1 MLKPNVPHFL
11 KGRMRGLLL
20 PIIDEHRATV
30 KVCFK
35 RVFPPRAGAFFC
47 GFIMATATPLL
58 HATDLMDV
66 YRQSL
71 DNDPTFKIA
80 YNTYMAQR
88 ELIPQAWAALLPQLT
103 IKALAGRNEQEVR
116 SSIFDIKQSYGTNQ
130 WTVNASQ
137 AVFNYQAWSQVQQA
151 QASVKAA
158 LAAFNNAA
166 QNLIMRTS
174 SAYLALLYARD
185 TLSFAEAKQRANKR
199 QLDQAQQRF
208 NVGLDAITSVYE
220 AQAAYDQSAAQV
232 ISAKNNLLN
241 TSDNLSKLTNHVYEN
256 ISMLRNSKIP
266 LIKPEPNNVDQW
278 VATGLKQNYNLFAA
292 KYSLQAARDNVKAQS
307 AANWPTFAIQG
318 STVTTHNDTTA
329 MSNGGPI
336 SINNLADNFL
346 VARKQAL
353 SGVALTM
360 NFPVFQ
366 GGLVLSKT
374 REAQF
379 NFQASSEQLEQTYR
393 DVIVNSR
400 IAFHTIID
408 GISKVQADRK
418 TIVSQTNS
426 LESVEAQYGVGTR
439 TMTDV
444 VNAQEHLFD
453 AQRQLAAD
461 QYGLINALLNLKYLA
476 GTLNV
481 GDLEEINSWLATTRI
496 DGLPPKN
503 MHRS

>member
-1 MLKPNVPHFL
+1 MLKPNVVRL
-11 KGRMRGLLL
+11 CWLLV
-20 PIIDEHRATV
+20 ATIS
-30 KVCFK
+30 
-35 RVFPPRAGAFFC
+35 P
-47 GFIMATATPLL
+47 ML

-71 DNDPTFKIA
+71 ENDPTFKAA
-80 YNTYMAQR
+80 YSTYMAQR
-88 ELIPQAWAALLPQLT
+88 EMVPQAWAALFPQLT
-103 IKALAGRNEQEVR
+103 VAALAGRSEQEVR
-116 SSIFDIKQSYGTNQ
+116 TSLFDLKQAYGTNQ
-130 WTVNASQ
+130 WKISASQ
-137 AVFNYQAWSQVQQA
+137 AVFNYQAWSQVQEA

-158 LAAFNNAA
+158 LATFNDAA
-166 QNLIMRTS
+166 QNLILRVS
-174 SAYLALLYARD
+174 SEYLELLYARD
-185 TLSFAEAKQRANKR
+185 TLSFAEAKHRANKR

-220 AQAAYDQSAAQV
+220 AQAAYDQSVAQV
-232 ISAKNNLLN
+232 ISAKNNLVN
-241 TSDNLSKLTNHVYEN
+241 KGESLSKITNHVYDS

-266 LIKPEPNNVDQW
+266 LINPEPNNVDQW

-292 KYSLQAARDNVKAQS
+292 KYNLQAARDNIKVQS
-307 AANWPTFAIQG
+307 AGNWPTFAIQG
-318 STVTTHNDTTA
+318 STVTTHNDA
-329 MSNGGPI
+329 GAVSGQRRSNSPI
-336 SINNLADNFL
+336 NSLADSVFI
-346 VARKQAL
+346 APKQAL

-374 REAQF
+374 RQAQF
-379 NFQASSEQLEQTYR
+379 NFQTSSEQLEKVYR
-393 DVIVNSR
+393 DVVVNSR
-400 IAFHTIID
+400 IAYNTIID

-444 VNAQEHLFD
+444 VNAQQNLFD

-476 GTLNV
+476 GSLNV
-481 GDLEEINSWLATTRI
+481 DDLQEINSWLATTRI
-496 DGLPPKN
+496 DSLLPASID
-503 MHRS
+503 RS